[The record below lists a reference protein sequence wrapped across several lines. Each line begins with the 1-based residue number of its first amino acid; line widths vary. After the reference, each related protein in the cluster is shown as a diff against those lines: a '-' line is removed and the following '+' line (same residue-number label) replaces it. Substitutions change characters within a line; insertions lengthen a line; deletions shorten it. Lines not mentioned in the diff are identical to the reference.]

1 MVEAVPKNQAF
12 VTKLTKEEEEPQQ
25 AAPQTPH
32 SVLLVAAANDDELF
46 VASLLFKK
54 SIDGGLSL
62 SCLLGTPRCFDY
74 ISWPQHPGY
83 HTWNPN
89 STSMGTR
96 PNERDEN
103 TPSTSSYVKSVRDR
117 GRMRLTT
124 NHNHDSFIKNFQN
137 VLSFEFQTNWH

>member
-46 VASLLFKK
+46 VAPLSSSKNRSTGTL
-54 SIDGGLSL
+54 GGLSL

-124 NHNHDSFIKNFQN
+124 NHNHDSFIKKNFKT
-137 VLSFEFQTNWH
+137 F